1 MTLLLDVMILY
12 CENRSKEITS
22 LINETDLISLYPF

>member
-1 MTLLLDVMILY
+1 MSLLLDVVILY

-22 LINETDLISLYPF
+22 VIDETDLISLYPF